1 MLKKELHWG
10 MIGTGNVT
18 EKKSGPAFNKIEG
31 SKLVAIG
38 NRTTKK
44 AEDYAHRHG
53 IPQSTSGSL

>member
-31 SKLVAIG
+31 SNLVAIVVF
-38 NRTTKK
+38 
-44 AEDYAHRHG
+44 
-53 IPQSTSGSL
+53 ISLLTYLTETVWYVR